1 MIIRRRIKH
10 WITMASILLSSSCS
24 SEDGA
29 TAARW
34 SASGDAFSFG
44 PGSGSLAGASVIAV
58 DADGVPLPGAA
69 TTVGADRGWRLDD
82 LPADRELSF
91 VLEKAG
97 FATTQTQV
105 FRLQGGVERVTFQVP
120 SDSVYDLMAAF
131 VELKPDPTRCQ
142 IATTVTRR
150 GHSLYDGTGT
160 HGEPD
165 ATVEIHPSADA
176 IDGPVYFNLVKY
188 DTIFPDRKLTAT
200 SHDGGVLFL
209 DAPPGRYTLTASKPG
224 AVIRDVTLDCR
235 AGVLANASPP
245 WGLQVT
251 SGGLEPKKPGEKGP
265 FD

>member
-1 MIIRRRIKH
+1 MILRHRINRGFA
-10 WITMASILLSSSCS
+10 MAVVLLAAACA
-24 SEDGA
+24 SEEGA
-29 TAARW
+29 DPARW
-34 SASGDAFSFG
+34 SASGDAFAFG
-44 PGSGSLAGASVIAV
+44 PGGGDLAGASVIAIA
-58 DADGVPLPGAA
+58 ADGVALPGAA
-69 TTVGADRGWRLDD
+69 TTVGADGGWRLDD
-82 LPADRELSF
+82 LPADAEFSF

-97 FATTQTQV
+97 YATTQTQV
-105 FRLQGGVERVTFQVP
+105 FRLTADVERVTFQVP
-120 SDSVYDLMAAF
+120 SSSVYDLMAGMVA
-131 VELKPDPTRCQ
+131 LKPDPARCQ

-165 ATVEIHPSADA
+165 ATVSISPTEGVA
-176 IDGPVYFNLVKY
+176 DGPVYFNLVKY

-209 DAPPGRYTLTASKPG
+209 DVLPGRYTLTASKPG
-224 AVIRDVTLDCR
+224 AEIRPVTLDCR